1 MSSVV
6 FNKIIEKLYVY
17 LHNLLVAS
25 IINKECSYMEKILDF
40 VWKTSHVEAVI
51 TKAC

>member
-1 MSSVV
+1 MSSIV

-17 LHNLLVAS
+17 LHNPLFAS

-40 VWKTSHVEAVI
+40 VLENQSCWGSDN
-51 TKAC
+51 